1 MKPETRLI
9 NAIFHAFRED
19 EGYHAE
25 VEGVSLREAL
35 MGQLD
40 RMATFPGVRRAPV
53 LCDRYKPVILL
64 RFGFEDGSCHTLED
78 TGKRFGRSRERIRQ
92 IEGRTLRIM
101 RHPAISQHLRPF
113 IKPEA

>member
-9 NAIFHAFRED
+9 NAIFHAWRED

-35 MGQLD
+35 MGLLD
-40 RMATFPGVRRAPV
+40 RVATFESIRDQKGF
-53 LCDRYKPVILL
+53 LMRYKPSILL

-78 TGKRFGRSRERIRQ
+78 TGKRFGVTRERIRQ
-92 IEGRTLRIM
+92 VEAKALRLM
-101 RHPAISQHLRPF
+101 RFPSVSRNLRPF
-113 IKPEA
+113 IKSEA